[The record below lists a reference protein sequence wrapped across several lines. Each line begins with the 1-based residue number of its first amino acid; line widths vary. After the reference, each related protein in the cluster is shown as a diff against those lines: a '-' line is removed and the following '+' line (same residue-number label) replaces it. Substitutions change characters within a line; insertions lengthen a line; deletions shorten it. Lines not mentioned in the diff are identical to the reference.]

1 MSSGGRSWFV
11 LALVVASCGGSS
23 RTDVADDVGA
33 AVPTAPSVAA
43 PTVAEQPDAVAT
55 IADQPDV
62 VPIEIAPCDVVTTE
76 EVEAATSLVVES
88 VSEESSGACLFDFGA
103 DVGVAVFVTLDDGTG
118 SSMGPAN
125 VFAGYADRVSEG
137 AAEQIADVGADAVY
151 SSSFRG
157 LAVDVGDGRFF
168 AVGVNGGYSE
178 LSDPR
183 DSLIAIAV
191 SVLDR
196 L

>member
-1 MSSGGRSWFV
+1 MSMPSRTWVV
-11 LALVVASCGGSS
+11 LVFLVASCGGSS
-23 RTDVADDVGA
+23 ATEVGDDVGTA
-33 AVPTAPSVAA
+33 APPVPSVAD
-43 PTVAEQPDAVAT
+43 TT
-55 IADQPDV
+55 IADQPAV
-62 VPIEIAPCDVVTTE
+62 VPIGIAPCDVVTTE

-88 VSEESSGACLFDFGA
+88 VSEESSGSCLFDFGT
-103 DVGVAVFVTLDDGTG
+103 DVGVAVFVTLDDGSG

-125 VFAGYADRVSEG
+125 VFAGYAERVSEG
-137 AAEQIADVGADAVY
+137 AAERIADVGADAVY